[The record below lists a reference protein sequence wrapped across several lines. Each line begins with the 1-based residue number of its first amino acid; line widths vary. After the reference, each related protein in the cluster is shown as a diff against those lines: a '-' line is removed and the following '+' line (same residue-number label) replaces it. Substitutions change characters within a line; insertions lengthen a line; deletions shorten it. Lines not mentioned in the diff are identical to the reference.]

1 MLSLIYKLHRE
12 RVTMDKADAH
22 RLEAVKRDKRENEE
36 ALARALFPDHAD
48 RLQRAIRSQ
57 DREIAR
63 LESQA

>member
-1 MLSLIYKLHRE
+1 
-12 RVTMDKADAH
+12 MDKADAH